1 MFVSALKRYLFEIPS
16 PRKLRILLRNENTSS
31 LTPKN
36 GMNASVQNR
45 DVTYEDLNDVILL
58 IQNNMQA
65 LTTFEK
71 QFIPHKDIET
81 TH

>member
-1 MFVSALKRYLFEIPS
+1 
-16 PRKLRILLRNENTSS
+16 
-31 LTPKN
+31 
-36 GMNASVQNR
+36 MNASVQNR
-45 DVTYEDLNDVILL
+45 DVTNEDLNDVILL

-71 QFIPHKDIET
+71 QFIPYKDIET

>member
-1 MFVSALKRYLFEIPS
+1 MKI
-16 PRKLRILLRNENTSS
+16 SS

-36 GMNASVQNR
+36 EMNASVQNR
-45 DVTYEDLNDVILL
+45 GATNEGLNDVILL

-65 LTTFEK
+65 LTTFKK
-71 QFIPHKDIET
+71 QLIAHKDIET